1 MRSVKSQVSYVRLI
15 VIHVSSFL
23 TIWRNFKS
31 LEESRSTYWWCVCL
45 LETFWMKFQSQLTH
59 KREKV
64 PLIWKCTYNLP
75 PQPHLLIGQRPIFN
89 QTLHQE
95 CETKAIIFLTI
106 LYHQQLFVYIW
117 CFESV
122 YKNIWCEYNLN
133 IYSVLQYFPQR
144 VISCMNNIIAYI
156 ISQILLKS
164 ILTLKRRYN
173 SLRGG

>member
-1 MRSVKSQVSYVRLI
+1 MI

-23 TIWRNFKS
+23 RFDEFSIFRRVTFN
-31 LEESRSTYWWCVCL
+31 LLMMCL

-89 QTLHQE
+89 QLLHQE

-117 CFESV
+117 CFKSV
-122 YKNIWCEYNLN
+122 WKKHLVWIQSKYLFC
-133 IYSVLQYFPQR
+133 
-144 VISCMNNIIAYI
+144 III
-156 ISQILLKS
+156 FSPKS
-164 ILTLKRRYN
+164 HFMYEQYN
-173 SLRGG
+173 SIYN